1 MISRRNFVERIVQGV
16 GGSLLLPLLPALQSC
31 ATPTGYKTTLMGANA
46 LLGHR
51 LRTMDF
57 PPVKETIQ
65 KDVVIVGG
73 GISGLSAARYLKQ
86 HHTDFIVLELGEEIG
101 GNSSAGKNKN
111 SAFPLGAHYL
121 PLPNIHDHELLKFLE
136 ECGVITGYENGLP
149 LYNEYYL
156 CFDPKE
162 RLFINHYWQDGIIPH
177 EGVPTND
184 RQEIERFLGMMH
196 DYKSLTGKDGK
207 EAFTIPVNLCSED
220 PELLQLDSI
229 SMETFL
235 KQHKFH
241 SPYLLWYVNY
251 CCADDFG
258 SSIQDTSA
266 WAGIHYYASRKGKA
280 ANASDDTVLTWPE
293 GNFWLADQLRKSFSA
308 QCKTQAVVYRV
319 EDKETHIEVSYF
331 DAITQTSTC
340 IQAKQVIMAT
350 PHFITRR
357 LLADQS
363 KPTSPNTFEYA
374 PWMVANLTVD
384 AALNEMRGEPLSW
397 DNVIYGS
404 QSLGYVY
411 ANHQNIQLTGNKTSK
426 TITYYKPLLGN
437 ISEQRKLAYTTAP
450 DVWSAQVIEDL
461 KKPHPAIEKSVR
473 EVSIWLWGHGMIQP
487 TPGFITGSGRKLAQH
502 SINDRIHMAH
512 SDLSGISIFE
522 EAFHQGLIAAKK
534 TLLHIIT

>member
-1 MISRRNFVERIVQGV
+1 MISRRNFVERILQGV
-16 GGSLLLPLLPALQSC
+16 SGSLLLPILPSLQSC
-31 ATPTGYKTTLMGANA
+31 AKPAGYTTTLMGANA
-46 LLGHR
+46 SLGHR

-57 PPVKETIQ
+57 PPIKHTFQ

-86 HHTDFIVLELGEEIG
+86 HETDFTLLELGDEIG
-101 GNSSAGKNKN
+101 GNSSAGKNEN

-136 ECGVITGYENGLP
+136 DIGVITGYENGLP
-149 LYNEYYL
+149 VYNEYHL

-177 EGVPTND
+177 EGIPTQD
-184 RQEIERFLGMMH
+184 RQEIERFLGLMH
-196 DYKSLTGKDGK
+196 EYKSLVGKDGK
-207 EAFTIPVNLCSED
+207 DAFTIPLHLCSED

-235 KQHKFH
+235 KHHQFQ

-258 SSIQDTSA
+258 SSIEDTSA
-266 WAGIHYYASRKGKA
+266 WAGIHYFASRKGKA
-280 ANASDDTVLTWPE
+280 ANATEDTVLTWPA
-293 GNFWLADQLRKSFSA
+293 GNFWLADQLRKSFTA
-308 QCKTQAVVYRV
+308 HCKTQAVAYRV
-319 EDKETHIEVSYF
+319 EDKKTHIEVSYF
-331 DAITQTSTC
+331 DAPSQTSTC
-340 IQAKQVIMAT
+340 IHAKQVIMAT
-350 PHFITRR
+350 PNFITQR
-357 LLADQS
+357 LLTNAL
-363 KPTSPNTFEYA
+363 KPTNPIAFEYA

-384 AALNEMRGEPLSW
+384 APLNEMRGEPLSW

-411 ANHQNIQLTGNKTSK
+411 ANHQDIHLHGNKTSK

-437 ISEQRKLAYTTAP
+437 ISAQRKLAHTTTP
-450 DVWSAQVIEDL
+450 DTWTAQVLADL
-461 KKPHPAIEKSVR
+461 KKPHPTIEKSIR

-487 TPGFITGSGRKLAQH
+487 APGFITGSARKLAQQ
-502 SINDRIHMAH
+502 SINSRVHMAH

-522 EAFHQGLIAAKK
+522 EAFHQGLTAAKK
-534 TLLHIIT
+534 TLQHIIT